1 MVQVLYDFPLP
12 NNGERYDLSQKE
24 LHEILEHVYNCGFEN
39 ARNRWDPARQGVLTW
54 GTTKTIKENEYVEV
68 THGKGKSDLG

>member
-1 MVQVLYDFPLP
+1 MIQVLYDFPLP
-12 NNGERYDLSQKE
+12 NNGERYDLSQEE

-54 GTTKTIKENEYVEV
+54 AHSDKTTDWKEV
-68 THGKGKSDLG
+68 KMK